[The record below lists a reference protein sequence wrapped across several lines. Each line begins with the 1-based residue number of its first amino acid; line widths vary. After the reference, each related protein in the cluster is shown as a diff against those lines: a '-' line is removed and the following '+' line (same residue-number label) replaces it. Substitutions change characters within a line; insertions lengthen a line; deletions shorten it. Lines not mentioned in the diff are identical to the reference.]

1 MFLAQVDFVKSV
13 DTVYKSLRLLRA
25 SVANSSKIDRAFE
38 NIFNI
43 VFYAVVTC
51 VILSQLGFDPLAL
64 FLSISGVILAFAF
77 MIGSASS
84 KYFEGLLF
92 ILVRRP
98 FSIGDGIH
106 ASNVE
111 SETSWHGSPPWIVED
126 LNLFTTTVV
135 NVWTNE
141 RATLSNGSL
150 ANSRIINAA
159 RSPQAYLYVYL
170 KFGVDVPLSKL
181 EIFRSALEQFIR
193 DRPREWLSLCAFRA
207 TTVEVNL
214 GYIEYIIVLQ
224 VRDPICGA
232 LR

>member
-1 MFLAQVDFVKSV
+1 
-13 DTVYKSLRLLRA
+13 
-25 SVANSSKIDRAFE
+25 
-38 NIFNI
+38 
-43 VFYAVVTC
+43 

-92 ILVRRP
+92 VLVRRP

-111 SETSWHGSPPWIVED
+111 SETSFHGSPPWIVED
-126 LNLFTTTVV
+126 VNLFTTTVV

-150 ANSRIINAA
+150 ANS
-159 RSPQAYLYVYL
+159 QAYLYVYL
-170 KFGVDVPLSKL
+170 KFGVDVQLARL

-207 TTVEVNL
+207 TTVEANL

-224 VRDPICGA
+224 VRHPIRDTLPDSVLLTILLTLLVPFIKHISIGS
-232 LR
+232 LGKL

>member
-1 MFLAQVDFVKSV
+1 M
-13 DTVYKSLRLLRA
+13 
-25 SVANSSKIDRAFE
+25 
-38 NIFNI
+38 
-43 VFYAVVTC
+43 C

-111 SETSWHGSPPWIVED
+111 SETSFNGSPPWIVED
-126 LNLFTTTVV
+126 VNLFTTTAV

-170 KFGVDVPLSKL
+170 KFGVDVPYSKL
-181 EIFRSALEQFIR
+181 QIFRSALEQFIR

-207 TTVEVNL
+207 TKVEADL
-214 GYIEYIIVLQ
+214 GYIEYIVVLQ
-224 VRDPICGA
+224 VRRLSVA
-232 LR
+232 LLSCFR